1 MNIEELI
8 IGDLVVYIDDE
19 TPVPVVVRKINGN
32 DGIVCLRQSDGH
44 MFNTM
49 IDFLLPI
56 PLTKEILEHNGFELD
71 HNTYQ
76 FYKGNKE
83 KEFNLTYWVKDS
95 YLEGQNLKNES
106 GIDFPCRYVHKLQ
119 HALKLMEIDKK
130 ITLP

>member
-1 MNIEELI
+1 MKIEELM

-19 TPVPVVVRKINGN
+19 TPMPVVVRKINGN

-44 MFNTM
+44 IFNTM

-56 PLTKEILEHNGFELD
+56 PITKEILEHNGFEQD

-76 FYKGNKE
+76 FYKIGKE
-83 KEFNLTYWVKDS
+83 KYNLTYWIKDS
-95 YLEGQNLKNES
+95 FLEVQNAVIENDLN
-106 GIDFPCRYVHKLQ
+106 FPCRYVHKLQ
-119 HALKLMEIDKK
+119 HALKLMEIDKE